1 MKYNKTHTSPE
12 KELAKALLFVGYTV
26 LFILWLVSRAG

>member
-1 MKYNKTHTSPE
+1 MRHNKSHTSPE
-12 KELAKALLFVGYTV
+12 KELAKAVLFAGYTA